1 MTELAASAFLVGLLG
16 GVHCVA
22 MCGGI
27 VGALNLH
34 RRRDDPLRVDVGGAA
49 VAGIGSMSSQAPI
62 HIAYSAGRVASYAL
76 AGAVAG
82 GVGGTAAL
90 LEAVLPA
97 QIVLA
102 VLANATL
109 VLLGLYLAGL
119 GRAIA
124 GLERI
129 GARLWQRI
137 APLGRRFLPADT
149 VPRALGVGAL
159 WGWLP
164 CGLVYSVLA
173 LALVSGSA
181 SRGALVMLA
190 FGLGTVPNLLAAGM
204 AVGALR
210 ATLAR
215 PGVRLAAGLAV
226 AALGIVGA
234 LRTPGL
240 VERIRD
246 GIACL
251 A

>member
-1 MTELAASAFLVGLLG
+1 MTELATSAFLVGLLG

-34 RRRDDPLRVDVGGAA
+34 GRRDGLLRVGAGGAA
-49 VAGIGSMSSQAPI
+49 VAGVGGGSWQAPI
-62 HIAYSAGRVASYAL
+62 HVAYSAGRVASYAL
-76 AGAVAG
+76 AGAIAG

-97 QIVLA
+97 QVVLA
-102 VLANATL
+102 VIANATL

-119 GRAIA
+119 GRAIG

-129 GARLWQRI
+129 GARLWPRI

-149 VPRALGVGAL
+149 VPRALGVGAV

-181 SRGALVMLA
+181 PRGALVMLA

-210 ATLAR
+210 SALQR
-215 PGVRLAAGLAV
+215 RGVRLAAGLAV
-226 AALGIVGA
+226 AALGVLGA

-240 VERIRD
+240 VDRIRD

-251 A
+251 G

>member
-1 MTELAASAFLVGLLG
+1 LTEIAASAFLVGLLG

-34 RRRDDPLRVDVGGAA
+34 RRDVDPLRLDPGGVA
-49 VAGIGSMSSQAPI
+49 VAALSTQAPL
-62 HIAYSAGRVASYAL
+62 HLSYSVGRIASYAA
-76 AGAVAG
+76 AGAIAG

-90 LEAVLPA
+90 LETVLPA

-102 VLANATL
+102 VAANGL
-109 VLLGLYLAGL
+109 VVLLGLYLAGL
-119 GRAIA
+119 GRSVA
-124 GLERI
+124 GLERL
-129 GARLWQRI
+129 GAALWRKVS
-137 APLGRRFLPADT
+137 PLGRRWLPVDT
-149 VPRALGVGAL
+149 VPRALGVGAV

-181 SRGALVMLA
+181 TRGALVMLA
-190 FGLGTVPNLLAAGM
+190 FGLGTLPNLLAAGL
-204 AVGALR
+204 AVGTLR
-210 ATLAR
+210 AALGR
-215 PGVRLAAGLAV
+215 RGIRLAAGLAV
-226 AALGIVGA
+226 AALGLFGA

-240 VERIRD
+240 IEHVKQ

-251 A
+251 G